1 MTYLT
6 FSYLRFCTVSD
17 ELNDRIYML
26 GGYYKTTKAYFY
38 TISTNSWSAMYDSS
52 LSKSSKVNLKIK
64 KKQSDFVS
72 QDGACTILYE
82 SRTKTRRLILIGG
95 YNEEAQYN
103 RLDSNSHWKSM
114 TDPLSYVRFMH
125 IVKLSEYEAYMM
137 GGYSTRHGK
146 SNQ

>member
-1 MTYLT
+1 M
-6 FSYLRFCTVSD
+6 
-17 ELNDRIYML
+17 I
-26 GGYYKTTKAYFY
+26 
-38 TISTNSWSAMYDSS
+38 
-52 LSKSSKVNLKIK
+52 
-64 KKQSDFVS
+64 

-95 YNEEAQYN
+95 YSDEAQYN
-103 RLDSNSHWKSM
+103 RLDSNSHWTSM

-137 GGYSTRHGK
+137 GGYSTRHGT